1 MELKKVINALL
12 IYSLIL
18 ILILLIF
25 FFYKKYNSNLTYSN
39 QLIPVKVTLN
49 NKCELIDDAFM
60 VVSKETNKSA
70 FFFEKKAY
78 LQLPRVDKV
87 TLAAS
92 SKYPGFHLTEN
103 WVDVEA
109 EITLTSDCS
118 AKTKQEMI
126 IDSMREQFKKD

>member
-1 MELKKVINALL
+1 M
-12 IYSLIL
+12 
-18 ILILLIF
+18 
-25 FFYKKYNSNLTYSN
+25 SNLSFNN
-39 QLIPVKVTLN
+39 QLMQIHSITSVSLSTMHLWFYPKKLIKVH
-49 NKCELIDDAFM
+49 
-60 VVSKETNKSA
+60 
-70 FFFEKKAY
+70 FFEKSI

-103 WVDVEA
+103 WVDVET

-126 IDSMREQFKKD
+126 IDSMRKQFKKD

>member
-1 MELKKVINALL
+1 MELKKVINAFL
-12 IYSLIL
+12 IYTLI
-18 ILILLIF
+18 IVLILLLY
-25 FFYKKYNSNLTYSN
+25 FFYKKYKSNLTYSN

-60 VVSKETNKSA
+60 VISKETNKSA

-78 LQLPRVDKV
+78 LQLPRVDKI

-103 WVDVEA
+103 WVNVET

-118 AKTKQEMI
+118 EKTKQEMI

>member
-1 MELKKVINALL
+1 MHLWLYPKKPI
-12 IYSLIL
+12 
-18 ILILLIF
+18 
-25 FFYKKYNSNLTYSN
+25 
-39 QLIPVKVTLN
+39 KVR
-49 NKCELIDDAFM
+49 
-60 VVSKETNKSA
+60 

-78 LQLPRVDKV
+78 LQLPRVDKI

-103 WVDVEA
+103 WVDVDA